1 MLKIKRVYDPP
12 ERRDGERILVDRLWP
27 RGLSKRT
34 AAIDVWMKD
43 LGPSHELRKWFGHDP
58 ARWKQFRQRY
68 WKELKGKKDDV
79 DVLRHK
85 AREGKVTFI
94 YAAHDEE
101 HNGALALKEF
111 IEQRGKG

>member
-1 MLKIKRVYDPP
+1 MIQLKRAYGKSSTK
-12 ERRDGERILVDRLWP
+12 DGVRILVERLWP
-27 RGLSKRT
+27 RGLTKAK
-34 AAIDVWMKD
+34 AALDLWIKDVA
-43 LGPSHELRKWFGHDP
+43 PSPNLRKWFGHDP

-68 WKELKGKKDDV
+68 WKELKDKKDDV
-79 DVLRHK
+79 DVLRRK

-111 IEQRGKG
+111 IEQRGKE

>member
-1 MLKIKRVYDPP
+1 MIHLKRAYEESSAK
-12 ERRDGERILVDRLWP
+12 DGVRILVERLWP
-27 RGLSKRT
+27 RGLTKAR
-34 AAIDVWMKD
+34 AAGDLWMKD
-43 LGPSHELRKWFGHDP
+43 VAPSPDLRKWFGHDP
-58 ARWKQFRQRY
+58 ARWKQFKQRY
-68 WKELKGKKDDV
+68 WKELKAKKDDV